1 MTRGI
6 SLREVTKALDADIDI
21 VIGGLYLVAIVLFIL
36 GLRRLGSPATARS
49 GNATAS
55 LGMLLAVVVT
65 LFDRD
70 IVDFEYIIAGIVVGA
85 AIGAVLART
94 IKLTAMP
101 QLVAIFNGFGGAAS
115 AVVAASE
122 LNRLVD
128 ESADIPLDV
137 SITIMLGTLIGTVTF
152 SGSIIAFGKLQEVIY
167 GQALT
172 FPLRKTLN
180 VVLFAAIVALVAY
193 LSVEPGIVVFAVL
206 VAVSLVFGILLV
218 MAIGGADMPV
228 VISLLNS
235 YSGVA
240 ASMAGFVLGNPML
253 IVAGALVGA
262 AGLILTQIMT
272 RAMNRSLVNVM
283 FGAFGAVQPTGPALT
298 GDRTVREVTAQDAA
312 IMLAYAR
319 NAVFVPGYGLAVAQA
334 QHQLRELGELLESRG
349 VAVKY
354 AIHPVAGRMPG
365 HMNVLL
371 AEAEVSYDKLYDLD
385 QINDQFPDTD
395 VVIVVGA
402 NDVVNPAARD
412 DEGSPIYGMPILEV
426 DKSRQIIVIKRSLS
440 PGFAAIDNEL
450 FYKEN
455 TAMFFSDAK
464 AALADTVAQ
473 VKETA

>member
-1 MTRGI
+1 M
-6 SLREVTKALDADIDI
+6 EALDVDLDIL
-21 VIGGLYLVAIVLFIL
+21 IGVLYLVAIVLFIL

-55 LGMLLAVVVT
+55 LGMLIAVVVT
-65 LFDRD
+65 LLDRD

-85 AIGAVLART
+85 AIGTFMART
-94 IKLTAMP
+94 VTLTAMP

-122 LNRLVD
+122 LNRLID
-128 ESADIPLDV
+128 DAADIPLDV

-152 SGSIIAFGKLQEVIY
+152 SGSMIAFGKLQEVIY

-180 VVLFAAIVALVAY
+180 LVLFAAVVAMVVY
-193 LSVEPGIVVFAVL
+193 LSVEPGIAVYVAL
-206 VAVSLVFGILLV
+206 VGVSFVFGILLV

-235 YSGVA
+235 YSGIA
-240 ASMAGFVLGNPML
+240 ASMAGFILGNPML

-283 FGAFGAVQPTGPALT
+283 FGAFGSAQTSGPAVT
-298 GDRTVREVTAQDAA
+298 GDRTVREVAAEDAA

-319 NAVFVPGYGLAVAQA
+319 SVIFVPGYGLAVAQA
-334 QHQLRELGELLESRG
+334 QHPLRELGDLLESRG
-349 VAVKY
+349 VDVKY

-371 AEAEVSYDKLYDLD
+371 AEAEVSYEKLYDLD

-395 VVIVVGA
+395 VVVVVGA

-412 DEGSPIYGMPILEV
+412 EEGSPIYGMPILEA
-426 DKSRQIIVIKRSLS
+426 DKSHQVIVIKRSLS